1 MRLRKTNLDKIA
13 AEYAKALA
21 LGEFERA
28 EGWFAVAR
36 FAAEREADRP
46 RQVRATQN
54 APR

>member
-1 MRLRKTNLDKIA
+1 MRLRKTTLDKIA
-13 AEYAKALA
+13 SEYAKAIT

-36 FAAEREADRP
+36 FAASREADRP
-46 RQVRATQN
+46 RRAQVAQN

>member
-1 MRLRKTNLDKIA
+1 VKRRKATLEKIA
-13 AEYAKALA
+13 SEYAKAVT

-46 RQVRATQN
+46 RRSPATQN